1 MITGDDERTAHAVAR
16 QVGMDRVLADV
27 LQEQKAAEV
36 RSLQDE
42 GKLGG
47 FAGDGI
53 NDSPALAQADVGIAM
68 GTGPDVAIEA
78 ADVTLMSGELRRLVT
93 AVALSKATMR
103 NIEQNLVLA
112 FGYDVAAI
120 PVAAGLLYPV
130 TGALLSPMTAAAAMA
145 ISSISVVLDSARLNP
160 VPSSTDRRRSLPR
173 RERPE
178 SRRRSPNDVQ
188 RALILLA

>member
-78 ADVTLMSGELRRLVT
+78 ADVTLMSASCVAWSPLSACRRRRC
-93 AVALSKATMR
+93 ATSSR
-103 NIEQNLVLA
+103 TWCSRSA
-112 FGYDVAAI
+112 TTSPRSPSPPACCTRS
-120 PVAAGLLYPV
+120 P
-130 TGALLSPMTAAAAMA
+130 GALLSPMTAEAAMA
-145 ISSISVVLDSARLNP
+145 ISSIRVVLNSARLN
-160 VPSSTDRRRSLPR
+160 RFRPR
-173 RERPE
+173 PIDLDPYPAGSAQ
-178 SRRRSPNDVQ
+178 SRAGARNDVQ
-188 RALILLA
+188 